1 LLERKFQSI
10 EPFIVDPKRNAFC
23 IQCGN
28 LATKLVKYG
37 TEGSIKLEKYC
48 DNAREGSSPIQLSSL
63 YQIREQKIH
72 APTMP
77 LATSTE

>member
-1 LLERKFQSI
+1 MRDKQFLEKKFQSI

-37 TEGSIKLEKYC
+37 TEGAIILEKYC
-48 DNAREGSSPIQLSSL
+48 DKCARRIESNPVKWFISDKGTKSFMCL
-63 YQIREQKIH
+63 KCH
-72 APTMP
+72 
-77 LATSTE
+77 